1 MVIMSL
7 SSVQMP
13 DHAKSTI
20 VRNSSGIS
28 YSTAR
33 KLSGVKMKMY
43 EVTLR
48 YETKVVMSGE
58 NKLEALTAAM
68 HQPLDINN
76 LTPLN
81 DSKTNEDVK
90 YLGSKESEDSKSYM
104 MRGRVSFEL

>member
-1 MVIMSL
+1 
-7 SSVQMP
+7 
-13 DHAKSTI
+13 
-20 VRNSSGIS
+20 
-28 YSTAR
+28 
-33 KLSGVKMKMY
+33 MKMY

-48 YETKVVMSGE
+48 YETKVMINGE

-90 YLGSKESEDSKSYM
+90 YLGSKESEDSNSYM
-104 MRGRVSFEL
+104 IRGRVSFEL